1 MQAQPI
7 AKHGK
12 FVFYEDGE
20 CIQMQ
25 VLAGVASV
33 KEMREAEE
41 IAMFLAMRVAGHC

>member
-33 KEMREAEE
+33 EEIKQAEE
-41 IAMFLAMRVAGHC
+41 IAMFLAMKGAGHC